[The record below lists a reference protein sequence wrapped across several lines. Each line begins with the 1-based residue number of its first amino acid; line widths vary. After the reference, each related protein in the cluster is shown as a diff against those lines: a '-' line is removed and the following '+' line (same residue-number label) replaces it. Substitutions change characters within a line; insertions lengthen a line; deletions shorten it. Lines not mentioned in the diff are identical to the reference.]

1 MDTYDVI
8 CVGFSTLDITLT
20 GIPADVFELEMDT
33 VRASSSG
40 WTVGGD
46 GANQAAALGA
56 LGNKTAFVSKIA
68 SDQVGKILLDMLDQR
83 PIDLQYMVVANGI
96 ESSFVVV
103 CVRSDGHRNFLFWPG
118 DKENALR
125 LEEIDLSILDKTR
138 ALSIGSLFCMPGM
151 DQGGTE
157 TLCRLA
163 KEKGVLTFADMAT
176 DSLGIGPKAMET
188 IYPYIDYLMPSLEEA
203 TYVTGHTKPEQ
214 IADAL
219 LVKGVGTALIKLGK
233 DGCYVQNAEEAFYV
247 PSFHVDAVDT
257 TGCGDNFSA
266 GFITGVL
273 QGRSLFECARLGNA
287 AGALNATQIGAHGAV
302 RSITQLEDFMHQ
314 RIQ

>member
-1 MDTYDVI
+1 MEPYDVI

-20 GIPADVFELEMDT
+20 GIPSNVFELEMDT

-68 SDQVGKILLDMLDQR
+68 SDQVGKILLDMLNQR
-83 PIDLQYMVVANGI
+83 KIDLQYMVIAGGI

-118 DKENALR
+118 DKDNALKF
-125 LEEIDLSILDKTR
+125 EEIDLSILDKTR
-138 ALSIGSLFCMPGM
+138 AISIGSLFCMPGM
-151 DQGGTE
+151 DQGGTGE
-157 TLCRLA
+157 LCRLA
-163 KEKGVLTFADMAT
+163 KEKGVLTFVDMAT
-176 DSLGIGPKAMET
+176 DSLGIGPKAAESV
-188 IYPYIDYLMPSLEEA
+188 YPYIDYLIPSIEEA
-203 TYVTGHTKPEQ
+203 TYVTGHTQPER
-214 IADAL
+214 IADDL
-219 LVKGVGTALIKLGK
+219 LAKGVGTVVIKLGK
-233 DGCYVQNAEEAFYV
+233 DGCYVQNRADAFYV
-247 PSFHVDAVDT
+247 PSFPVDVVDT
-257 TGCGDNFSA
+257 TGCGDNFTA

-287 AGALNATQIGAHGAV
+287 AGALNATQVGSHGAV
-302 RSITQLEDFMHQ
+302 QNMTQLEDFMHQ
-314 RIQ
+314 GI